1 MKATLP
7 ILWRHA
13 HAYIQMVYACKGV
26 DCRTTKKIQTHNVK
40 MWLKLCSPFRSCLST
55 PSLSYNSVL
64 LSAIFVFQRARAV
77 AFGYYKTPKFKESR
91 VYMQEKEIESLNFF
105 RAWLKFLPGREEK
118 REKHDA
124 HRQRDEKRGSRD
136 KRKRHYVLSNL
147 TFYFRIQFV
156 TLDLH
161 IKVKP
166 SQKSVHTENLIV
178 YFDEHP
184 VFTFQ
189 QVQYMAIPSGE
200 KSSINRNATK
210 GLSQQHNKLWQVT
223 LVIDEMRVVFPYQY
237 NFAEVFSEE
246 AVNIVKWIKLVHK
259 RAKKP
264 FTEDSPLPSD
274 FSIKAKNLT
283 VELGDDPFE
292 VKLRNNYELLEDEYH
307 ESLKRKKMLDEK
319 IETFRKTHLMLPA
332 SKVNEL
338 YATLTKKNA
347 DIYIQRSKQLYS
359 GAPLRSRLVRWQFE
373 QFELLAL
380 ADPSYHGTQR
390 VVELIQHLDPE
401 SPYPEE
407 GLEFST
413 LWCRKVNGSIK
424 AVTCQLRDFPQLL
437 LDWRDFN
444 WWGTLAGA
452 EQEASHRAK
461 RTSVVEVGYPWSN
474 MTVERSM
481 SSLKF
486 YHDLTWGNMT
496 YGSCWDPVV
505 AQVNL
510 ALERVNRPSADLS
523 PPLAWWDKARLL
535 LHGRLTVSAR
545 QLSMLQHVSLHPYND
560 TELFEVAWTD
570 AIVDWTN
577 GKIIMKG
584 NLDMYV
590 HTASR
595 YNESRLLHI
604 PNLKVN
610 MKFNWLCLGNP
621 QDHHSIMP
629 CAPDKVP
636 EYSTWQEHDS
646 YRAFRSQNLNLSV
659 SLETKM
665 AALETADS
673 IPTLLLSENRAPD
686 RQACLRE
693 EIRRA
698 QSCWRS
704 IISGSRAHFL
714 LHEKLVKPFQY
725 ALPVLQNAGQCRT
738 ADAGMSNALVIS
750 NLDRPLLFQPGRSKQ
765 LSINKRCTRA
775 CTPQVCTYVANL
787 SKLEFKSAIL
797 GGQPKLTRR
806 GPLFDN
812 VKPRKTQL
820 TRHVKSLQLAVALH
834 KFQVCY
840 WTSLAKQHGFEL
852 LAGRLQLSSEHALT
866 LEPVRDGLLHSS
878 GSALRA
884 FPITPRA
891 NWSVV
896 YMNCELGDSEVWL
909 YNTSSES
916 AAGDQAAIKSLDP
929 PAPRYF
935 LSVSRVSYGRETKV
949 RTTGM
954 AALTEEEDTPTHLLA
969 VHGLRGAWTK
979 HNRDVVFGLF
989 DSYVGAK
996 LLRRN
1001 LSTDALRGFRVDA
1014 QPLASPEMR
1023 PSPRPARR
1031 GASPAVSM
1039 LQQLVS
1045 ESSGPRTVYTEDV
1058 EGPGTEE
1065 EQLHGVAACQ
1075 ANDVLHKNW
1084 LVELVNSQV
1093 MLRGCETSGYVIV
1106 SAAKAQIL
1114 QRLHSPV
1121 WKENT
1126 LVSKTTWVGSL
1137 DFMQYYATVD
1147 VGERGPSEDG
1157 VVWLTL
1163 DNIEERASTVI
1174 NDLPDLVGSGQGVGG
1189 VVSNTVGGASDP
1201 NTAPLQLQRIISRC
1215 GCQFFYA
1222 SYGENIDP
1230 DGLEEVPPLPDE
1242 EEEEPWGR
1250 EAAVDAFTLT
1260 HHDLEVCSNPLQY
1273 AMVLDLVNNLLLYVE
1288 PRRRE
1293 ANERLQRMRFRLQL
1307 SAGEDHR
1314 TPILQLQDQVR
1325 SLLSM
1330 QRHLER
1336 EAYQVQR
1343 SLNDDP
1349 GNPDL
1354 EADLAHLEHEIHECK
1369 EKLSASSKELAM
1381 IISCYRETQVAAL
1394 KTHQRAS
1401 SHDQEVS
1408 VVRRAEV
1415 CFKHAHWRLT
1425 DVDGQLG
1432 IADLVLSNFLY
1443 SRLTKSNDSVEHLL
1457 ELGNMKVT
1465 NLLPNQAYKASDC
1478 LFHLQEVL
1486 QPTELQPHVPLERQ
1500 RALRI
1505 FCRVR
1510 APVGGISVKEHLEV
1524 NLVPITIGLTHAFTR
1539 RMLRFFFLTRDTEK
1553 SEDHLEEEPKPVTHT
1568 RRARRS
1574 QQPPA
1579 STSRDDI
1586 EKMKERAEKNQT
1598 FLYIKIPEVPLR
1610 LSYKGEKE
1618 KNLEDLNDCS
1628 LVLPTIE
1635 LHNRTCTW
1643 LDLLMVIKNDA
1654 RKVLLSQA
1662 IKQKLQIKSHQQ
1674 QPQQQQGSSSED
1686 SSQPQEED
1694 KARLLLGAKLLVS
1707 VPFKCTRLRV
1717 CIIAITNGLS
1727 LCLVYGH

>member
-1 MKATLP
+1 
-7 ILWRHA
+7 
-13 HAYIQMVYACKGV
+13 
-26 DCRTTKKIQTHNVK
+26 
-40 MWLKLCSPFRSCLST
+40 
-55 PSLSYNSVL
+55 
-64 LSAIFVFQRARAV
+64 
-77 AFGYYKTPKFKESR
+77 
-91 VYMQEKEIESLNFF
+91 
-105 RAWLKFLPGREEK
+105 
-118 REKHDA
+118 
-124 HRQRDEKRGSRD
+124 
-136 KRKRHYVLSNL
+136 
-147 TFYFRIQFV
+147 
-156 TLDLH
+156 
-161 IKVKP
+161 
-166 SQKSVHTENLIV
+166 
-178 YFDEHP
+178 
-184 VFTFQ
+184 
-189 QVQYMAIPSGE
+189 
-200 KSSINRNATK
+200 
-210 GLSQQHNKLWQVT
+210 
-223 LVIDEMRVVFPYQY
+223 
-237 NFAEVFSEE
+237 
-246 AVNIVKWIKLVHK
+246 
-259 RAKKP
+259 
-264 FTEDSPLPSD
+264 
-274 FSIKAKNLT
+274 
-283 VELGDDPFE
+283 
-292 VKLRNNYELLEDEYH
+292 
-307 ESLKRKKMLDEK
+307 
-319 IETFRKTHLMLPA
+319 
-332 SKVNEL
+332 
-338 YATLTKKNA
+338 
-347 DIYIQRSKQLYS
+347 
-359 GAPLRSRLVRWQFE
+359 
-373 QFELLAL
+373 
-380 ADPSYHGTQR
+380 
-390 VVELIQHLDPE
+390 
-401 SPYPEE
+401 
-407 GLEFST
+407 
-413 LWCRKVNGSIK
+413 
-424 AVTCQLRDFPQLL
+424 
-437 LDWRDFN
+437 
-444 WWGTLAGA
+444 
-452 EQEASHRAK
+452 
-461 RTSVVEVGYPWSN
+461 
-474 MTVERSM
+474 
-481 SSLKF
+481 
-486 YHDLTWGNMT
+486 
-496 YGSCWDPVV
+496 
-505 AQVNL
+505 
-510 ALERVNRPSADLS
+510 
-523 PPLAWWDKARLL
+523 
-535 LHGRLTVSAR
+535 
-545 QLSMLQHVSLHPYND
+545 
-560 TELFEVAWTD
+560 
-570 AIVDWTN
+570 
-577 GKIIMKG
+577 
-584 NLDMYV
+584 
-590 HTASR
+590 
-595 YNESRLLHI
+595 
-604 PNLKVN
+604 
-610 MKFNWLCLGNP
+610 
-621 QDHHSIMP
+621 
-629 CAPDKVP
+629 
-636 EYSTWQEHDS
+636 
-646 YRAFRSQNLNLSV
+646 
-659 SLETKM
+659 
-665 AALETADS
+665 
-673 IPTLLLSENRAPD
+673 
-686 RQACLRE
+686 
-693 EIRRA
+693 
-698 QSCWRS
+698 
-704 IISGSRAHFL
+704 
-714 LHEKLVKPFQY
+714 
-725 ALPVLQNAGQCRT
+725 
-738 ADAGMSNALVIS
+738 
-750 NLDRPLLFQPGRSKQ
+750 
-765 LSINKRCTRA
+765 
-775 CTPQVCTYVANL
+775 
-787 SKLEFKSAIL
+787 
-797 GGQPKLTRR
+797 
-806 GPLFDN
+806 
-812 VKPRKTQL
+812 
-820 TRHVKSLQLAVALH
+820 
-834 KFQVCY
+834 
-840 WTSLAKQHGFEL
+840 
-852 LAGRLQLSSEHALT
+852 
-866 LEPVRDGLLHSS
+866 
-878 GSALRA
+878 
-884 FPITPRA
+884 
-891 NWSVV
+891 
-896 YMNCELGDSEVWL
+896 MNCELGDSEVWL

-916 AAGDQAAIKSLDP
+916 AAGDQAGEQQEAEGLGEPSSREDRAGGAEPQAPLP
-929 PAPRYF
+929 PQRRYF

-949 RTTGM
+949 RTTGV

-1401 SHDQEVS
+1401 SLDQEVS

-1432 IADLVLSNFLY
+1432 IADLVLSNFLREEEGRMEEEEKKGEEAR
-1443 SRLTKSNDSVEHLL
+1443 STGGVDE
-1457 ELGNMKVT
+1457 EGGG
-1465 NLLPNQAYKASDC
+1465 
-1478 LFHLQEVL
+1478 E
-1486 QPTELQPHVPLERQ
+1486 
-1500 RALRI
+1500 
-1505 FCRVR
+1505 
-1510 APVGGISVKEHLEV
+1510 VGGISVKEHLEV

-1539 RMLRFFFLTRDTEK
+1539 RMLRFFFLTRDTGLSSSDK

-1579 STSRDDI
+1579 STRRHSPSSSAAVTFNNCEHRGKGLPCEGVCFGLADSNVVGHGDLQCVKSRDTVLALD
-1586 EKMKERAEKNQT
+1586 R
-1598 FLYIKIPEVPLR
+1598 LR
-1610 LSYKGEKE
+1610 W
-1618 KNLEDLNDCS
+1618 
-1628 LVLPTIE
+1628 LVAALWCCPPSS

-1694 KARLLLGAKLLVS
+1694 KARLLLGAKLLNGIAQSARSAPASHRLGHALPVVGKALADACRS
-1707 VPFKCTRLRV
+1707 NQWHYAKDSCYTHQQGAGNNWASGYIEHAERGLDSIMELIRRRVERCDWLDGFLPLMSLGGGTGSGLGTKVTEALSQDYPNTPLVNTVVRPFSSGEV
-1717 CIIAITNGLS
+1717 AVQAYNAVLS
-1727 LCLVYGH
+1727 LSHLQDSSDALILLNNDGLHHVASKRWAVKNASLSHLNIVAAQQLACLLQPSKTAEGLPTRIGDVPVELGCHSQLRLVTLLQVPQEPPHVAPFSCATWPGLVRSLHKMRLCRSSTDEGETLFGAPSPASWTCPRRFLGRGRTLLLADNHQGCLSFLEPLLSRAWGRFTEGAFLHHYTRHGLQVEDLADAFVRLEQTLEAYRQLSGS